1 MTEIIEIVSFP
12 GGKHCET
19 TTLGALL
26 RHVGIDLSE
35 PMLFGLGAGLGFAY
49 WDAKTMAFPFLGG
62 RIKPAALTRNLA
74 SRLGLTMQA
83 QETTSV
89 RAAWRNVAAAIDAGS
104 PVGLQLDSYHLD
116 YFTTRIHFGAH
127 FVAMYGYDDTYAY
140 LVETAQQ
147 GGTVRTTRKSLELA
161 RGERGPMTARNLSY
175 TVAAAG
181 GLPDL
186 GEVVAAAIRSNASD
200 FLNPPIANL
209 GHRGIRKA
217 AGQVTKWLERSAD
230 PRRDLTLAH
239 RRYAEIAPL
248 WTRVAA
254 HIAAAGETG
263 EEHHLRTA
271 ATILLDLA
279 EREREAMQALAG
291 VGT

>member
-1 MTEIIEIVSFP
+1 MIIENVSFP

-127 FVAMYGYDDTYAY
+127 FVAMYGYDDTYA
-140 LVETAQQ
+140 
-147 GGTVRTTRKSLELA
+147 
-161 RGERGPMTARNLSY
+161 
-175 TVAAAG
+175 
-181 GLPDL
+181 
-186 GEVVAAAIRSNASD
+186 
-200 FLNPPIANL
+200 NL

-230 PRRDLTLAH
+230 PRRDLTLAASLMERGGTGGALFRAMYRDFLGECTTIVDDDNLRLGH